1 MATLLERGGGMIT
14 QHSIAFGRLH
24 NADKNT
30 VEVTAILT
38 IKVKSRVAQLE
49 AAATAFTVEDISRVL
64 CNETKAEIGKYI
76 HE

>member
-1 MATLLERGGGMIT
+1 MIT
-14 QHSIAFGRLH
+14 QHSIEFGRLH
-24 NADKNT
+24 NTDKNT

-49 AAATAFTVEDISRVL
+49 AAATEFVVENISRVL
-64 CNETKAEIGKYI
+64 CNETKAEIGRWL

>member
-1 MATLLERGGGMIT
+1 MIA
-14 QHSIAFGRLH
+14 QHSLEFGRLY

-49 AAATAFTVEDISRVL
+49 AAATAFTVEDLSRVL
-64 CNETKAEIGKYI
+64 CNETKAEIGRWL